1 MRVTDVTFR
10 TFSKGSVLAYVD
22 IEFDKAFTSKGW
34 RLFEGRD
41 GREYDLGL
49 PSEPDKNGKKD
60 EKTGQVKWWPTI
72 WIDYRTDEGKKLMD
86 HIKEEV
92 FARFDS
98 KGTKAEPK
106 NNKNESPK
114 KPAGGVAERRDEYN
128 DDDIP
133 F

>member
-1 MRVTDVTFR
+1 MKVTDVSFR
-10 TFSKGSVLAYVD
+10 FPDKGSVLAYVD

-41 GREYDLGL
+41 GRDYDLGL
-49 PSEPDKNGKKD
+49 PSEPDKSGRKD

-86 HIKEEV
+86 HIKSEV
-92 FARFDS
+92 FS
-98 KGTKAEPK
+98 EYEKKTKKEKAP
-106 NNKNESPK
+106 S
-114 KPAGGVAERRDEYN
+114 KPAGGAAERRDDYN